1 MMEEELIKIWQSSPN
16 QERIK
21 FEKSR
26 LIIDMQS
33 SMDKFHRAIKN
44 RDLREQ
50 IGIAIVIPAFAY
62 SAYAIPFLLTKLAS
76 VLIIIWAIYI
86 AFRLR
91 NAKKHRPGAFFE
103 SYLEYLHKTREY
115 LRIQKQMMDNTIYW
129 YILPGISLT
138 MLFVLG
144 FSGEPGRSK
153 IITRMAIFNVVLAVV
168 TYFMNKG
175 AVQKEF
181 VPRLKKV
188 DELIQVMEQP

>member
-1 MMEEELIKIWQSSPN
+1 MEEELIKIWQSSPN

-33 SMDKFHRAIKN
+33 SMDKFHRAIKY

-50 IGIAIVIPAFAY
+50 IAIAIVIPAFAY
-62 SAYAIPFLLTKLAS
+62 SAYVIPFLLSKLAS
-76 VLIIIWAIYI
+76 MLIIVWAIYI
-86 AFRLR
+86 GFRLR
-91 NAKKHRPGAFFE
+91 SARKHKPGAFFE
-103 SYLEYLHKTREY
+103 SYLEYLRQTREY
-115 LRIQKQMMDNTIYW
+115 LRVQKQMMDKIIYW
-129 YILPGISLT
+129 YILPGICLT

-144 FSGEPGRSK
+144 FSAEPGKSSF
-153 IITRMAIFNVVLAVV
+153 ITLMAIINVVLAVV
-168 TYFMNKG
+168 TYFMNKS

-188 DELIQVMEQP
+188 DELIHVMEQP

>member
-1 MMEEELIKIWQSSPN
+1 MEEELIKIWQSSPN

-33 SMDKFHRAIKN
+33 SMDKFNRAIKY

-50 IGIAIVIPAFAY
+50 IGIGIVIPVFAY
-62 SAYAIPFLLTKLAS
+62 YAYAIPFLLTKLAS

-91 NAKKHRPGAFFE
+91 NAKKNKPGAFFE
-103 SYLEYLHKTREY
+103 SYLEYLHQTREY
-115 LRIQKQMMDNTIYW
+115 LHIQKQMMDNIIYW

-138 MLFVLG
+138 MLFVLS
-144 FSGEPGRSK
+144 FSGGPGKSK
-153 IITRMAIFNVVLAVV
+153 FIALMAIINVVLAVV
-168 TYFMNKG
+168 TYFINKR

-188 DELIQVMEQP
+188 DELIQVMDQP